1 MIYSSK
7 FRKYSLDSLKIKRI
21 KGNEIKYGKVFG
33 FAGRDCSGYHDL
45 NNSVTRG
52 RGVKLRNSYFRN

>member
-1 MIYSSK
+1 MYSSK
-7 FRKYSLDSLKIKRI
+7 FRKYSLNSLKIKRI
-21 KGNEIKYGKVFG
+21 KRNEIEYEKVFG

-52 RGVKLRNSYFRN
+52 RGVK